1 MKICACEW
9 KSVCG
14 DDLSF
19 EEIEQLGE
27 VSYYGKPSEKELPSL
42 IGDSEVLLCSKVLV
56 TEEILDACPN
66 LKYIG
71 VMATGYNNIDLA
83 ACGARGVTVTNIPDY
98 SSDAVAQMTLTFI
111 LAFATSFGDY
121 TSSTARGDWLRS
133 ELFCYYPY
141 PLTELGG
148 KTLGLVGMGSIGEK
162 VARLGETFGMKVIYH
177 TRSKKDSPREYVS
190 LEELFARSD
199 YVSLHLPLSAETEH
213 LICRENLAKMKKSA
227 YLINTARGGLVD
239 EVALREALDGGI
251 IAGFAGDVLTVEPQQ
266 ADCPLIGAKNCI
278 LTPHIAWAAKETR
291 ARLVKILSDNLA
303 GYLQGNAKNVVNQTF
318 IQ

>member
-19 EEIEQLGE
+19 QEIEKLGE
-27 VSYYGKPSEKELPSL
+27 VSYYGKPSPEELPEV
-42 IGDSEVLLCSKVLV
+42 IGDSEVLLCSKIAV
-56 TEEILDACPN
+56 TASLLDACPN

-83 ACGARGVTVTNIPDY
+83 ACRARGVTVTNIPDY
-98 SSDAVAQMTLTFI
+98 SSDAVAQMTMTFL
-111 LAFATSFGDY
+111 LAFATSFGEY
-121 TSSTARGDWLRS
+121 IASTARGDWTRS

-148 KTLGLVGMGSIGEK
+148 KTLGLIGMGSIGEK
-162 VARLGETFGMKVIYH
+162 VARLGEAFGMRVIYH
-177 TRSKKDSPREYVS
+177 TRNKKDTPREYVS
-190 LEELFARSD
+190 LDELFARSD

-213 LICRENLAKMKKSA
+213 LICRDNLRKMKSTA
-227 YLINTARGGLVD
+227 FLINTSRGGLVD
-239 EVALREALDGGI
+239 EAALREALDQGV
-251 IAGFAGDVLTVEPQQ
+251 IAGFAADVLTVEPQR

-278 LTPHIAWAAKETR
+278 LTPHIAWAPKETR
-291 ARLVKILSDNLA
+291 ARLIGILRDNLA
-303 GYLQGNAKNVVNQTF
+303 AFLQGNAKNVVS
-318 IQ
+318 

>member
-19 EEIEQLGE
+19 EEIEKFGE
-27 VSYYGKPSEKELPSL
+27 VSYYGKPEPNRLPSV
-42 IGDSEVLLCSKVLV
+42 IGDSEVLLCSKIVV
-56 TEEILDACPN
+56 TAELLDACPN

-83 ACGARGVTVTNIPDY
+83 ACRARGVTVTNIPDY
-98 SSDAVAQMTLTFI
+98 SSDAVAQMTLTFM
-111 LAFATSFGDY
+111 LAFATSFGAY
-121 TSSTARGDWLRS
+121 TASTARGDWTRS
-133 ELFCYYPY
+133 EQFCYYPY

-162 VARLGETFGMKVIYH
+162 VARLAEAFGMRVIYH
-177 TRSKKDSPREYVS
+177 TRTPKDSPREYVS
-190 LEELFARSD
+190 LDRLFAESD
-199 YVSLHLPLSAETEH
+199 YVSLHLPLSAETER
-213 LICRENLAKMKKSA
+213 LICRENLEKMKKTA

-239 EVALREALDGGI
+239 EQALRHALDEGV
-251 IAGFAGDVLTVEPQQ
+251 IAGFAGDVLAVEPQR

-278 LTPHIAWAAKETR
+278 LTPHIAWAPKETR
-291 ARLVKILSDNLA
+291 ARLIGILRDNLA
-303 GYLQGNAKNVVNQTF
+303 SFLQGDTKNAVT
-318 IQ
+318 

>member
-19 EEIEQLGE
+19 QEIEKLGE
-27 VSYYGKPSEKELPSL
+27 VSYYGKPSPEELPEV
-42 IGDSEVLLCSKVLV
+42 IGDSEVLLCSKIAV
-56 TEEILDACPN
+56 THELLDACPN

-83 ACGARGVTVTNIPDY
+83 ACRARGVTVTNIPDY

-111 LAFATSFGDY
+111 LAFATNFEKY
-121 TSSTARGDWLRS
+121 TASTARGDWTRS

-148 KTLGLVGMGSIGEK
+148 KTLGLVGMGGIGEK
-162 VARLGETFGMKVIYH
+162 VARLGEAFGMKVIYH
-177 TRSKKDSPREYVS
+177 TRNKKDSPREYVS
-190 LEELFARSD
+190 LDELFARSD
-199 YVSLHLPLSAETEH
+199 YVSLHLPLSPETERM
-213 LICRENLAKMKKSA
+213 ICRENLRKMKKSA
-227 YLINTARGGLVD
+227 FLINTSRGGLVD
-239 EVALREALDGGI
+239 EEALREALDQGV
-251 IAGFAGDVLTVEPQQ
+251 IAGFAADVLAVEPQR

-278 LTPHIAWAAKETR
+278 LTPHIAWAPKETR
-291 ARLVKILSDNLA
+291 MRLIGILRDNLA
-303 GYLQGNAKNVVNQTF
+303 AFLQGFAKNVVS
-318 IQ
+318 